1 MNPDKVFKWLSTV
14 RGARLSLAC
23 LSKAGVTPKR
33 CSRKSGNATGRASHT
48 PIFILVWCHEL
59 GQHVQAARRPT
70 NASLL
75 GFTLLVASA
84 RSDLCQVYTE
94 QRAAPAA
101 QRRIKRSDDCKCPYA
116 APDSWQAWHGSLE
129 RIVQVCAGAQRESA
143 YVIYTARSPTCKV
156 SDIGKLKPPLDSR
169 IAAIYTDPR
178 ASICERKLIGRSS
191 LI

>member
-1 MNPDKVFKWLSTV
+1 MFKWLSTV

-48 PIFILVWCHEL
+48 PIFIFVWCHEL
-59 GQHVQAARRPT
+59 GQHVQAASRPT

-94 QRAAPAA
+94 QQRAAPAA
-101 QRRIKRSDDCKCPYA
+101 QRRIKGSDDCKPGMA
-116 APDSWQAWHGSLE
+116 QSSGLSRSVPGLNENLHMLSTLRGARHAKSPKSENLSHRLIVASQLSIQIPVLPSAKGS
-129 RIVQVCAGAQRESA
+129 
-143 YVIYTARSPTCKV
+143 
-156 SDIGKLKPPLDSR
+156 
-169 IAAIYTDPR
+169 
-178 ASICERKLIGRSS
+178 
-191 LI
+191 